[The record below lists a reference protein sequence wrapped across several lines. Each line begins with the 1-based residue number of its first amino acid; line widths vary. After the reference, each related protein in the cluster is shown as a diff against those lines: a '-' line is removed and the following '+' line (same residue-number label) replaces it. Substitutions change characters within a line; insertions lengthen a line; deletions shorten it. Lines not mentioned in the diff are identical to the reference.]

1 MPQVQPR
8 WRRSLTLSQRK
19 RENGPQRRVFRGC
32 LPPFHFDL
40 IYNIGKAFVPTLENR
55 FLATTAMQPTQD
67 LNVRN
72 LVPLVSPQQLKV
84 ELPMSEAANR
94 TVVQARDDLKRILA
108 GEDQRLVAIIG
119 PCSIHDPRAALEYA
133 RRLQALAQEV
143 RDRLLLVMRV
153 YFEKPRTTL
162 GWKGLLNDPHLDD
175 SFDIHSGLR
184 IGRRLMLDVAELGLP
199 AATEFLDPVTPQYL
213 ADLVTLASIGA
224 RTTESP
230 IHRQMASGLSMPVG
244 YKNGTDGNLQVAIDA
259 MVAAKSPHSFVGIDG
274 EGRTSIVNTKGN
286 PWGHV
291 ILRGGR
297 SGPNYSAAD
306 LSDAAQR
313 LKQAGLAWRLTVD
326 CSHANSN
333 KDYRIQSKVW
343 REVIDQR
350 LAGAEEVVGL
360 MLESNLEPGQQK
372 LAGDLKSLKYGIS
385 ITDACIGWDETAEL
399 VREAHQRLSG
409 AAGRSGAVATAV

>member
-1 MPQVQPR
+1 
-8 WRRSLTLSQRK
+8 
-19 RENGPQRRVFRGC
+19 
-32 LPPFHFDL
+32 
-40 IYNIGKAFVPTLENR
+40 
-55 FLATTAMQPTQD
+55 MQPTQD

-72 LVPLVSPQQLKV
+72 LIPLISPQLLKQ
-84 ELPMSEAANR
+84 ELPMSQAANQ
-94 TVVQARDDLKRILA
+94 TVVQSRETLKQILA
-108 GEDQRLVAIIG
+108 GQDPRVLAIVG
-119 PCSIHDPRAALEYA
+119 PCSIHDPQAALDYA
-133 RRLQALAQEV
+133 RRLQALAEEV
-143 RDRLLLVMRV
+143 KDRLVLIMRV

-162 GWKGLLNDPHLDD
+162 GWKGLINDPHLDD
-175 SFDIHSGLR
+175 TFDISAGLR
-184 IGRRLMLDVAELGLP
+184 IGRRLLLDVAELGLP
-199 AATEFLDPVTPQYL
+199 VATEFLDPVTPQYL

-259 MVAAKSPHSFVGIDG
+259 MVAAQSPHSFVGIDG
-274 EGRTSIVNTKGN
+274 EGRTCIVNTKGN

-306 LSDAAQR
+306 LADAAER
-313 LKQAGLAWRLTVD
+313 LKSAGLAWRLTVD

-350 LAGAEEVVGL
+350 LAGAQEVVGL

-372 LAGDLKSLKYGIS
+372 LSGDLKSLKYGLS
-385 ITDACIGWDETAEL
+385 ITDACIGWEETAEL
-399 VREAHQRLSG
+399 VREAYQRLPG
-409 AAGRSGAVATAV
+409 GVTAAV

>member
-1 MPQVQPR
+1 
-8 WRRSLTLSQRK
+8 
-19 RENGPQRRVFRGC
+19 
-32 LPPFHFDL
+32 
-40 IYNIGKAFVPTLENR
+40 
-55 FLATTAMQPTQD
+55 MQPTQD

-72 LVPLVSPQQLKV
+72 LIPLVSPRQLKD
-84 ELPMSEAANR
+84 ELPMSAAANR
-94 TVVQARDDLKRILA
+94 TVVESREAIKQILA
-108 GEDQRLVAIIG
+108 GADPRMLAIIG
-119 PCSIHDPRAALEYA
+119 PCSIHDPVAALDYA
-133 RRLQALAQEV
+133 RRLRSLAEEV
-143 RDRLLLVMRV
+143 KDRMVVIMRV

-162 GWKGLLNDPHLDD
+162 GWKGLINDPHLDD
-175 SFDIHSGLR
+175 TFDISAGLR
-184 IGRRLMLDVAELGLP
+184 IGRRLMVDVAELGLP

-259 MVAAKSPHSFVGIDG
+259 MVAAQSPHSFVGIDA
-274 EGRTSIVNTKGN
+274 EGRTCIVNTKGN

-306 LSDAAQR
+306 LTDAAER
-313 LKQAGLAWRLTVD
+313 LKGAGLAWRLTVD

-360 MLESNLEPGQQK
+360 MLESNIEPGQQK
-372 LAGDLKSLKYGIS
+372 LTGDVSALKYGLS

-399 VREAHQRLSG
+399 VREAYQRL
-409 AAGRSGAVATAV
+409 AGGLAATA